1 MQKILLYKWEMKN
14 AVENVIKAARVV
26 QVRFRTALLDI
37 RCMQLD
43 GIIVLFPHIWL
54 STFIINLLHIY
65 INKYRYT
72 YMTTV

>member
-37 RCMQLD
+37 RCM
-43 GIIVLFPHIWL
+43 
-54 STFIINLLHIY
+54 
-65 INKYRYT
+65 
-72 YMTTV
+72 